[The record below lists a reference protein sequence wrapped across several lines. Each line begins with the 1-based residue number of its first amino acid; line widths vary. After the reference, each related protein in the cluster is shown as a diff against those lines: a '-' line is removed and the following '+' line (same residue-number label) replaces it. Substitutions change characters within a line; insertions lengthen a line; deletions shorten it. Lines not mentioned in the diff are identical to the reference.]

1 MKKKVNTFIVGG
13 LGLFIRFMPSIV
25 IAFIVRLAIKK
36 RDSYGK
42 DSVFYRNNTK
52 QYTVLALDSERYR
65 GDIDVLAQQKE
76 LRVLHINQGWQ
87 VVLVLSTLKGGFS
100 IGEVLDAKLGTKL
113 YSKHQKT
120 HVSHRKIL
128 SSLYK
133 ILKVDCVT
141 TVHFKYIY
149 DYYWTSESENLNVPF
164 IMLARECNF
173 FSPMIYGVI
182 VEKMKAQSHFHG
194 THIIVHNKKCKEVY
208 VDNDFCDADKITIA
222 SALRMDRFVR
232 QLQSQEVI
240 TNHKKIKK
248 NKTFVLFY
256 FPVNSSTF
264 NDVDPSVS
272 LKNNYWDNRHKLF
285 IDLHQSILELASH
298 NRDINFIIKP
308 KSNFMVEK
316 SWRFYQ
322 EVIKNSGVN
331 IAELDNY
338 IVNAD
343 LDVSK
348 LLIEADV
355 VCGLQSSTTV
365 EAAFAGK
372 RVILPMFD
380 GFRDTPYFGQFPWR
394 NYIDVF
400 DVAHDIYEFKD
411 LVYDSFKNQT
421 IPEGVQ
427 QRRKELFLSCF
438 DDLTGQAAKMYTETI
453 IDVIE
458 SNQQKAVT
466 C

>member
-87 VVLVLSTLKGGFS
+87 VVLVLSTLKGDFS
-100 IGEVLDAKLGTKL
+100 IGEVLDAKSGTEL
-113 YSKHQKT
+113 YSRHQKT
-120 HVSHRKIL
+120 LASHRSFL

-133 ILKVDCVT
+133 ILKIDCVT

-222 SALRMDRFVR
+222 SALRMDRFIKSTYLSKVA
-232 QLQSQEVI
+232 
-240 TNHKKIKK
+240 TN
-248 NKTFVLFY
+248 NKVKQNNIFILFY

-264 NDVDPSVS
+264 NNFDPSIS
-272 LKNNYWDNRHKLF
+272 FANDYWDDRFKLF
-285 IDLHQSILELASH
+285 TDLHHAILQLAYD
-298 NRDINFIIKP
+298 NRDIKFIIKP
-308 KSNFMVEK
+308 KSNFMEED
-316 SWRFYQ
+316 SWKYYQ
-322 EVIKNSGVN
+322 QAVSSSGIN
-331 IAELDNY
+331 TNELDNY
-338 IVNAD
+338 IVTAD
-343 LDVSK
+343 PDVNK
-348 LLIEADV
+348 LLLQASV

-380 GFRDTPYFGQFPWR
+380 GFRDTPY
-394 NYIDVF
+394 
-400 DVAHDIYEFKD
+400 
-411 LVYDSFKNQT
+411 
-421 IPEGVQ
+421 
-427 QRRKELFLSCF
+427 LSQSI
-438 DDLTGQAAKMYTETI
+438 LTKSEPAL
-453 IDVIE
+453 
-458 SNQQKAVT
+458 
-466 C
+466 